1 MHSSILEC
9 RVLGPTEVVVE
20 GTGVDLG
27 GPLPRRLVT
36 ALVAVGGQ
44 PVSDER
50 LVEAVWGLAGP
61 RRGSAALHVYVSRL
75 RRALGVRAREA
86 LERTGSGYRL
96 LLAPESTDT
105 ERFSLGLDEGRRLL
119 AQGRA
124 EPAVRVLTDA
134 LGLWRGEA
142 FEDLPASDFIEG
154 ARSQLAEL
162 REVAVEERL
171 AARLA
176 AGDAPG
182 AVSELDPAVV
192 ASPYRERRWALLIL
206 GLYRSGRQGEA
217 LAALRRVRTLLTED
231 QGIGP
236 GPELQELEQRVL
248 SQDPDLLAAEPVRG
262 GPPNLAGG
270 HGDGWG
276 RRLSSF
282 LGRDA
287 ELATVATALA
297 ARRLVTIA
305 GPAGVGKTRLAVE
318 YVANQTRGD
327 GPWLAKLA
335 DVPPGRPGRRGGVGL
350 AIADAV
356 GVVDV
361 GDDPATAATKALADR
376 RGVLVLDNCEHL
388 VDLVAETVIELLE
401 SCPELRVLATSRE
414 PLGVDGETVVAVQPL
429 PLLAQ
434 DGSDGP
440 AMALLLDRVRA
451 VRPGWDPSAPELL
464 AARQVCA
471 ALDGLPLALELAAA
485 RARVLGLAEI
495 AERLDDRFAVL
506 GPVPKG
512 SLSPHATLRA
522 ALGWSVAQLPEPDRA
537 LLLRLWPFEGG
548 FSLAAAEAVRPTEA
562 PVIESL
568 SSLVTRSV
576 VIADTAASPTRYH
589 LLETWRAYCRE
600 NDPDPTETM
609 RVYERWSRDR
619 ADRIGRVTEDHS
631 TRAGGPDAP

>member
-1 MHSSILEC
+1 
-9 RVLGPTEVVVE
+9 
-20 GTGVDLG
+20 
-27 GPLPRRLVT
+27 
-36 ALVAVGGQ
+36 
-44 PVSDER
+44 
-50 LVEAVWGLAGP
+50 
-61 RRGSAALHVYVSRL
+61 
-75 RRALGVRAREA
+75 
-86 LERTGSGYRL
+86 
-96 LLAPESTDT
+96 
-105 ERFSLGLDEGRRLL
+105 
-119 AQGRA
+119 
-124 EPAVRVLTDA
+124 
-134 LGLWRGEA
+134 
-142 FEDLPASDFIEG
+142 
-154 ARSQLAEL
+154 
-162 REVAVEERL
+162 
-171 AARLA
+171 
-176 AGDAPG
+176 
-182 AVSELDPAVV
+182 V

-217 LAALRRVRTLLTED
+217 LAALRRVRNLLTED

-236 GPELQELEQRVL
+236 GPELRELEQRVL
-248 SQDPDLLAAEPVRG
+248 SQDPDLLAAEQVRG

-270 HGDGWG
+270 QGDGWG

-287 ELATVATALA
+287 ELATVAAALA

-335 DVPPGRPGRRGGVGL
+335 DVPTGRRGGVGL

-356 GVVDV
+356 GLVDV
-361 GDDPATAATKALADR
+361 GDDPGTTVTKALADR

-388 VDLVAETVIELLE
+388 VDLVAETAIELLE

-429 PLLAQ
+429 PLLGE

-451 VRPGWDPSAPELL
+451 VRPGWDPSGSELI

-495 AERLDDRFAVL
+495 AERLGDRFAVL

-522 ALGWSVAQLPEPDRA
+522 ALGWSVAQRPEPDRA

-548 FSLAAAEAVRPTEA
+548 FSLAAAEAVRPSDA

-576 VIADTAASPTRYH
+576 VLADTAERPTRYY

-600 NDPDPTETM
+600 NDPDPKETM
-609 RVYERWSRDR
+609 RAYDRWSRDR
-619 ADRIGRVTEDHS
+619 ADGADRADRATGDHS
-631 TRAGGPDAP
+631 ARAGGPDDP

>member
-1 MHSSILEC
+1 MRLSVLEC
-9 RVLGPTEVVVE
+9 RVLGPTEVLVE

-36 ALVAVGGQ
+36 ALVAAGGQ

-61 RRGSAALHVYVSRL
+61 RRGAAALHVYVSRL
-75 RRALGVRAREA
+75 RRALGERAREA

-96 LLAPESTDT
+96 RLGAESTDT

-124 EPAVRVLTDA
+124 EPAVRVLTEA

-154 ARSQLAEL
+154 ARSQLVEL

-236 GPELQELEQRVL
+236 GPDLRELEQRVL
-248 SQDPDLLAAEPVRG
+248 SQDPGLLVTEPVRG
-262 GPPNLAGG
+262 GGGPSPAGG
-270 HGDGWG
+270 HPDGWG

-282 LGRDA
+282 LGREA
-287 ELATVATALA
+287 ELATVTTALA
-297 ARRLVTIA
+297 ARRLVTIV
-305 GPAGVGKTRLAVE
+305 GPAGVGKTRLAIE
-318 YVANQTRGD
+318 YVGGQTRGD

-335 DVPPGRPGRRGGVGL
+335 DVPPGRRGGIER

-356 GVVDV
+356 GLAEV
-361 GDDPATAATKALADR
+361 GDDPAPTLARELADR
-376 RGVLVLDNCEHL
+376 RGVLVLDNCEHV
-388 VDLVAETVIELLE
+388 VDLAAETVIGLLGA
-401 SCPELRVLATSRE
+401 CPELRVLATSRE

-429 PLLAQ
+429 PLVAG

-440 AMALLLDRVRA
+440 SVELLLDRVRT
-451 VRPGWDPSAPELL
+451 VRPGWDPSASDLL

-512 SLSPHATLRA
+512 SLSPHLTLRA
-522 ALGWSVAQLPEPDRA
+522 ALGWSVALLPEPDRA

-548 FSLAAAEAVRPTEA
+548 FSLAAAEAVRPTDA

-576 VIADTAASPTRYH
+576 VIADTAACPTRYH

-600 NDPDPTETM
+600 TDPDSEETV
-609 RVYERWSRDR
+609 RVYERWARGR
-619 ADRIGRVTEDHS
+619 AGENYP
-631 TRAGGPDAP
+631 TRAGGRHAP

>member
-1 MHSSILEC
+1 MSVLEC
-9 RVLGPTEVVVE
+9 RVLGPTEVEVE

-61 RRGSAALHVYVSRL
+61 RRGPAALHVYVSRL
-75 RRALGVRAREA
+75 RRALGSGAREA

-96 LLAPESTDT
+96 RLAPEATDT
-105 ERFSLGLDEGRRLL
+105 ERFSVGLDEGRRLL

-124 EPAVRVLTDA
+124 DAAVRVLTDA

-142 FEDLPASDFIEG
+142 FEDLPASEFIES

-217 LAALRRVRTLLTED
+217 LAALRRVRTLLTEV

-236 GPELQELEQRVL
+236 GPELRELEQRVL
-248 SQDPDLLAAEPVRG
+248 SQDPSLQVAEPARP
-262 GPPNLAGG
+262 GPPNAAGSQP
-270 HGDGWG
+270 DGWG

-287 ELATVATALA
+287 ELATVAAALA
-297 ARRLVTIA
+297 SRRLVTIA

-318 YVANQTRGD
+318 YLGSQTRGD

-335 DVPPGRPGRRGGVGL
+335 DVPPARPGERDGIGR

-356 GVVDV
+356 GLVEA
-361 GDDPATAATKALADR
+361 GEDPAATVTESLADR

-388 VDLVAETVIELLE
+388 VDLAGETVIELLE
-401 SCPELRVLATSRE
+401 ACPDLRVLATSRE
-414 PLGVDGETVVAVQPL
+414 PLGVDGETVVAVAPL
-429 PLLAQ
+429 AVLAD

-440 AMALLLDRVRA
+440 AVALLLDRVRT
-451 VRPGWDPSAPELL
+451 VRPGWEPSDREL
-464 AARQVCA
+464 AAARRVCA

-495 AERLDDRFAVL
+495 AERLRDRFAVL

-522 ALGWSVAQLPEPDRA
+522 ALGWTVARLPEPDRA
-537 LLLRLWPFEGG
+537 LLLRLWPFEAG

-568 SSLVTRSV
+568 SSLVNRSV
-576 VIADTAASPTRYH
+576 VMADTAACPTRYH

-600 NDPDPTETM
+600 SDPDPVETV
-609 RVYERWSRDR
+609 RVYERWSRD
-619 ADRIGRVTEDHS
+619 
-631 TRAGGPDAP
+631 AP